1 MMRFLKKF
9 LLLAL
14 LFCGYSASA
23 ADSDIY
29 KVTGVAASASG
40 NSPAAAKN
48 FAHSSALREAFTTLL
63 SRLEMK
69 SEIADSVSEEE
80 IVDMVRSEQI
90 ENEKIV
96 GNSYS
101 ATLNIEFSKDFVE
114 HILANKKKVSSQVKV
129 TSQRYVLIPV
139 ISKKYEPAVWNEG
152 NQWKKSVGK
161 NIERKSVNKFLIP
174 DGDIADIAAL
184 GGVDLT
190 KIDYA
195 QIQPVLAKYKA
206 NAAYSLVFS
215 YDEIE
220 SRALVEVV
228 RIDQSQSKRV
238 KLSFADANKVNLSYL
253 VDRVAEKTI
262 DYLMNSV
269 GAFDQNSDPSL
280 IKLRVEIGSL
290 LDWMMLKTKLE
301 NSGLINQINLDL
313 ISRDNVLLSV
323 NYIGNGNFVDAF
335 AQKGI
340 ALSPQ
345 PDNYFKIN
353 AK

>member
-1 MMRFLKKF
+1 MRFVKKF

-23 ADSDIY
+23 ADSEIY
-29 KVTGVAASASG
+29 KVTGVITSASG
-40 NSPAAAKN
+40 NSPAAAKSS
-48 FAHSSALREAFTTLL
+48 AHSSALREAFVTLL

-69 SEIADSVSEEE
+69 PEIADSVTDEE

-90 ENEKIV
+90 DDEKIV

-114 HILANKKKVSSQVKV
+114 HILANKRKVASQVKV
-129 TSQRYVLIPV
+129 TNQRYVLIPV
-139 ISKKYEPAVWNEG
+139 MSKKYEPTVWNEG

-161 NIERKSVNKFLIP
+161 NIERKLANKFLIP
-174 DGDIADIAAL
+174 DGDIADVAAL

-190 KIDYA
+190 KIDYLT
-195 QIQPVLAKYKA
+195 IQPILAKYKA

-215 YDEIE
+215 FDEVE
-220 SRALVEVV
+220 SKVLVEVV
-228 RIDQSQSKRV
+228 RIDQSQNKRI
-238 KLSFADANKVNLSYL
+238 KLSFANANKMSLANLI
-253 VDRVAEKTI
+253 DRVADKTV

-280 IKLRVEIGSL
+280 IKLRVEIKNL
-290 LDWMMLKTKLE
+290 ADWLAMKTKLE
-301 NSGLINQINLDL
+301 NSGLINQINLDS
-313 ISRDNVLLSV
+313 ISRDYVLLSV

-340 ALSPQ
+340 ALSPRS
-345 PDNYFKIN
+345 DNYYKIN